1 MTRLIPYAGLVAA
14 PWKNGGG
21 CSTEIAV
28 SPDGAS
34 FADFDWRVSLATI
47 SADGPFSIF
56 PGVDRTLALVD
67 GAGVTLTIDG
77 ARRFVLCEDD
87 PLMEFKGEA
96 DVDAML
102 NEGATIDFNI
112 MTRRARCQHRLG
124 RRGIDGQA
132 EFAPRGDLT
141 VLFLAAGE
149 ALSVR
154 SDGERL
160 GMVRYDAVIFDGPGA
175 WVLESAAPAT
185 VLVADIFYI

>member
-14 PWKNGGG
+14 SWKNGGG
-21 CSTEIAV
+21 SSTEIAV
-28 SPDGAS
+28 SPDGAG

-47 SADGPFSIF
+47 NADGPFSIF
-56 PGVDRTLALVD
+56 DGVDRTLALVD
-67 GAGVTLTIDG
+67 GAGVTLSIDG

-96 DVDAML
+96 EVDATL
-102 NEGATIDFNI
+102 NGGATIDFNI

-124 RRGIDGQA
+124 RRDIDGRA

-149 ALSVR
+149 SLSVS

-160 GMVRYDAVIFDGPGA
+160 GMVRYDAVVFEGAGA
-175 WVLESAAPAT
+175 WVLEAAASAT
-185 VLVADIFYI
+185 VLVADIFYV

>member
-21 CSTEIAV
+21 SSIEIAV
-28 SPDGAS
+28 SPDGAG

-56 PGVDRTLALVD
+56 AGVDRTLALVD

-77 ARRFVLCEDD
+77 AHRFVLCEDD

-96 DVDAML
+96 EVDATL
-102 NEGATIDFNI
+102 NDGATIDFNI
-112 MTRRARCQHRLG
+112 MTRRARCHHRLG
-124 RRGIDGQA
+124 RRSIDGRA

-149 ALSVR
+149 SLSVS

-160 GMVRYDAVIFDGPGA
+160 GMVRYDAVIFEGAGA
-175 WVLESAAPAT
+175 WVLEASASAT
-185 VLVADIFYI
+185 VLVVDIFYA